1 MIDIHDILKESGNH
15 QRDLLAIL
23 HRTQAACGYIPAEA
37 VPAIARHV
45 HLSPSEV
52 FGVLTFYK
60 SFSLEPKGEFT
71 ITVCLGTACHVRGA
85 AEIAGAFERKLG
97 IKAGETTSDRKFS
110 LEAANCLG
118 CCAIGPFIVVNGTYY
133 PCATSRTVDAILD
146 VCRGAKAPA

>member
-118 CCAIGPFIVVNGTYY
+118 CCAIGPFVVVNGTYY